1 MTTDKISQYLID
13 VSDYIKIL
21 SSLGSGTYG
30 NIATFGSK
38 NNETAK
44 FAGKEYNMDNEQ
56 ALSYFLREI
65 YILTSDYPTILQLK
79 GWSVI
84 DKVIVMLDLMQ
95 KGSLYNIIHEND
107 PELTP
112 TNKQIILYG
121 ISKGMEYLHSKN
133 IINRDLNPSNILL
146 DDNLHPKITDF
157 NFSKFTSNILD
168 TNQSQSYP
176 IDIHR
181 APEMNKNNYNAKVD
195 VYSFGVI
202 FYELIID
209 KILQRR
215 QEIIFQDEKVPPNF
229 MHQIEECLTD
239 DFEKR
244 PSFKEISEFL
254 RTNFLPDVDEDEFQ
268 KYVKELDDFKSD
280 DTLIEM
286 PKEDDL
292 YDHFYNLGLNQ
303 KKEPKKDL
311 FKAANLFK
319 VAAGLC
325 RKKLNE
331 ASDDKVQQVNKDA
344 LEEYKK
350 ALEELGRKDEEKILS
365 IKLYNQNQK
374 QQENPNNQSSAMNN
388 GSKKLFCIF
397 DDFFSFTPDYSY
409 EIKAIFYICQIEYNS
424 LVVQDRT
431 ALKKYTIQLKYH
443 QKNGDLPYEENS
455 IFRKGSF
462 VVSEKLIVTNQIYK
476 IDIDIKSSDIKYI
489 RYPTFNEFI
498 KLGIITNFQSIPR
511 LNLNDNDPISIIA
524 AVIKD
529 SYEENKIKER
539 QDTYVRVEIIDAFH
553 EKMTTVL
560 FESSKEQLKN
570 ILMDPNFNFSKPILF
585 QNVFVNCTCGIFSI
599 KATNDS
605 NIIEIENDFLSNIYD
620 ESFAKARKGKHYR
633 YLYVNPEPILTI
645 QKLAQVNKD
654 DNAKTYEVTG
664 RINSIELKEKGI
676 EYVHLDQNIYHKSK
690 NIKGIVDSE
699 GKYHCVDKGENGDQS
714 LEMIPNITLSVE
726 IADLD
731 NSDLTIKALT
741 AVPEVV
747 NYLLGRPVDD
757 TSLSLFAQYG
767 PKKKFRK
774 NIEKYISENKK
785 LNLTL
790 RMILRIYNWGDINKY
805 AIRIEKI
812 IDNGDEMQKTNQ
824 LRTECK
830 KEKDLEKKK
839 ELFKKSF
846 NIFLNEEKNFYSFEA
861 RYQCALMCIEY
872 EELKNLDE
880 DKYDIL
886 NIDEISQ
893 ILEDAAIINYQHDSA
908 VRYYKFLKKNE
919 LDDHNKWE
927 YMRMAAEKGCDKE
940 TQYKY
945 GKYLYN
951 QGRTDEGLKYI
962 KKADEN
968 GYTKASN
975 FLNQRIDKERNS
987 KISPKD

>member
-1 MTTDKISQYLID
+1 MSEREDDISQYIID
-13 VSDYIKIL
+13 VSDYNKIL
-21 SSLGSGTYG
+21 PSFGSGTYG
-30 NIATFGSK
+30 NIATFCHK
-38 NNETAK
+38 NSQIAE
-44 FAGKEYNMDNEQ
+44 FAGKEYDMNNEK
-56 ALSYFLREI
+56 ALTSFLREI

-121 ISKGMEYLHSKN
+121 ISKGMDFLHSKN

-146 DDNLHPKITDF
+146 DDNLHPKIIDF

-176 IDIHR
+176 MNVHR

-209 KILQRR
+209 RILQRR
-215 QEIIFQDEKVPPNF
+215 QEINFQDEKVPPNF
-229 MHQIEECLTD
+229 KHQIEECLTD

-268 KYVKELDDFKSD
+268 KYVKELDNVKPKE
-280 DTLIEM
+280 TLIEM
-286 PKEDDL
+286 SKEDDL
-292 YDHFYNLGLNQ
+292 YDHFYQLGSSLKDGQN
-303 KKEPKKDL
+303 KDDL
-311 FKAANLFK
+311 FRAANLFK

-325 RKKLNE
+325 LMKSKKT
-331 ASDDKVQQVNKDA
+331 SDDKVQQVSENA
-344 LEEYKK
+344 SEEYKE
-350 ALEELGRKDEEKILS
+350 ALKKLERKDEEMVLS
-365 IKLYNQNQK
+365 MKLYNQKQE
-374 QQENPNNQSSAMNN
+374 QQENPNNQSLVSDDDQGVYSIIPN
-388 GSKKLFCIF
+388 IF
-397 DDFFSFTPDYSY
+397 RFHPLDQ
-409 EIKAIFYICQIEYNS
+409 EAKAIFYVNKVDFEKNKLYVFDRDFNYSYLIQI
-424 LVVQDRT
+424 
-431 ALKKYTIQLKYH
+431 I
-443 QKNGDLPYEENS
+443 GDLPEDQKKILRIHS
-455 IFRKGSF
+455 LI
-462 VVSEKLIVTNQIYK
+462 VSEKLKVPTQRNKLSFQVKINDDDPPDIPYFRYPK
-476 IDIDIKSSDIKYI
+476 IDEIYQ
-489 RYPTFNEFI
+489 F
-498 KLGIITNFQSIPR
+498 GIITDFLTIQSKKLYKCY
-511 LNLNDNDPISIIA
+511 LNIIA
-524 AVIKD
+524 AVNKD
-529 SYEENKIKER
+529 SYKEN
-539 QDTYVRVEIIDAFH
+539 DSDNTYISVKIIDAFYQN
-553 EKMTTVL
+553 MTAT
-560 FESSKEQLKN
+560 FFSPIKETLKDIIEN
-570 ILMDPNFNFSKPILF
+570 PNFKPSTPILF
-585 QNVFVNCTCGIFSI
+585 QNVEFSHMCGIISMNSTESTYI
-599 KATNDS
+599 H
-605 NIIEIENDFLSNIYD
+605 EIENDQLSKIYE
-620 ESFAKARKGKHYR
+620 ESFTEARKGKPYSR
-633 YLYVNPEPILTI
+633 VYVKPQFSTI
-645 QKLAQVNKD
+645 DGIKQPPNK
-654 DNAKTYEVTG
+654 NEGKTYEVIG
-664 RINSIELKEKGI
+664 RINSIELNEKSI
-676 EYVHLDQNIYHKSK
+676 EYVHLDQNIYDKK
-690 NIKGIVDSE
+690 LVKYDKFDDSE
-699 GKYHCVDKGENGDQS
+699 GKYHYVDKGESGDQS
-714 LEMIPNITLSVE
+714 LEMIPIFTLSVE
-726 IADLD
+726 IADSVK
-731 NSDLTIKALT
+731 SDSKKEAITS
-741 AVPEVV
+741 VPEVV

-767 PKKKFRK
+767 PKKEFRK

-812 IDNGDEMQKTNQ
+812 IENEDEMQKANQ

-846 NIFLNEEKNFYSFEA
+846 NIFLNEVKIFNSFEA
-861 RYQCALMCIEY
+861 KYQCALMSFKN
-872 EELKNLDE
+872 EELVYLDK
-880 DKYDIL
+880 DNDGIL
-886 NIDEISQ
+886 NIKKIWK
-893 ILEDAAIINYQHDSA
+893 ILKYAADNNYKHDSA
-908 VRYYKFLKKNE
+908 LQYFEFLNKNE

-945 GKYLYN
+945 GEYLYN

-968 GYTKASN
+968 GYTKASI